1 MGTIKNRKEQLAE
14 IRKDVLDDLMKI
26 GDMAEVVDM
35 LRECN
40 RDPDKIGDYLFKWHD
55 DRNRR
60 IRRLQARIK
69 NLVKQKLMTRR
80 FARQAAG
87 KLHKLVK
94 LMEELQSIGMDFC
107 GMME

>member
-1 MGTIKNRKEQLAE
+1 MKTFLTRREQLAE

-26 GDMAEVVDM
+26 GDMSEVVAM

-40 RDPDKIGDYLFKWHD
+40 RDPDKIRDYLFKWRD
-55 DRNRR
+55 DRDCH

-80 FARQAAG
+80 FAREIQAAL
-87 KLHKLVK
+87 KEAL
-94 LMEELQSIGMDFC
+94 
-107 GMME
+107 

>member
-26 GDMAEVVDM
+26 GDMTEVVDM

-40 RDPDKIGDYLFKWHD
+40 RDPDKIRDYLFKWRD
-55 DRNRR
+55 DRACH

-80 FARQAAG
+80 FAREIQAAL
-87 KLHKLVK
+87 K
-94 LMEELQSIGMDFC
+94 EDF
-107 GMME
+107 